1 MGKRYFVELSQAP
14 ENQLA
19 VREPASFSYENEGGT
34 AAVLERES
42 RGDVMFYA
50 YAQGQFLGCSDQF
63 QEAVELAYDGMGLV
77 TDEDQRIIW
86 DRINR
91 RGAAAVSS
99 EENSTLMRHLSQF
112 EENTVYDDGFLMIDA
127 RGCSLSQML
136 YFVDKGYPVAAYT
149 DRGLELI
156 TAYDAYNITLTD
168 PSNGESIKMGL
179 QDGTAY
185 FESMGND
192 FLCGRMIR

>member
-1 MGKRYFVELSQAP
+1 MNKKFSALLLLIIIMV
-14 ENQLA
+14 A
-19 VREPASFSYENEGGT
+19 VFASACTDSESGGIK
-34 AAVLERES
+34 
-42 RGDVMFYA
+42 
-50 YAQGQFLGCSDQF
+50 SDTVISV
-63 QEAVELAYDGMGLV
+63 A
-77 TDEDQRIIW
+77 
-86 DRINR
+86 
-91 RGAAAVSS
+91 
-99 EENSTLMRHLSQF
+99 
-112 EENTVYDDGFLMIDA
+112 ENTVYDDGFLMIDA